1 MELGYDYS
9 LMGKT
14 TIAGQAGE
22 RAARAWLE
30 AKGYRFVAANWNCK
44 LGEIDL
50 IMRHQ
55 GELVF
60 VEVRLRRPTS
70 FGAGL
75 DTVAR
80 QKQRRIINTA
90 KWYQQKMEYWGPIR
104 FDVVSIEWVEGS
116 QPKIEH
122 IKDAFEAS

>member
-1 MELGYDYS
+1 MA
-9 LMGKT
+9 GKT

-30 AKGYRFVAANWNCK
+30 EKGYRFVTANWNCK

-50 IMRHQ
+50 IMRQ
-55 GELVF
+55 GGELVF

-75 DTVAR
+75 DTVAW
-80 QKQRRIINTA
+80 QKQRKLINTA

-104 FDVVSIEWVEGS
+104 FDVVSIEQAEGAK
-116 QPKIEH
+116 PKIEH
-122 IKDAFEAS
+122 IEHAFSVS